1 MGKPAAKKGDQVT
14 GSCMHTV
21 QPPGA
26 PPPPPVQVPHP
37 FVGMINDQ
45 LSSDVKIGGQPAAV
59 AGSKAINTPAHIPT
73 PPNLSFITPPN
84 NQATLEGGSQTVKIN
99 GKPAI
104 RAGDQATTCDEAKVK
119 GVVVAVGTVMI
130 GD

>member
-14 GSCMHTV
+14 GKCMHTV

-37 FVGMINDQ
+37 FVGMIDDK
-45 LSSDVKIGGQPAAV
+45 LSSDVKIAGQPAAV
-59 AGSKAINTPAHIPT
+59 VGSIAVNTPPHIPI
-73 PPNLSFITPPN
+73 PPNLSFINQPN
-84 NQATLEGGSQTVKIN
+84 DQATLEGGSQTVKIN

-104 RAGDQATTCDEAKVK
+104 RAGDQATTCDEANVK